1 MGSKQS
7 LLTDRGYTFLK
18 DLGTKNT
25 GTAALVNKN
34 EREYIIKTISMTNMD
49 DKTMQRTQREVA
61 SLADTD
67 HPHIVRY
74 VESFTDENSNYYIA
88 MDYCEGG
95 DLSEKIKAQKIKGA
109 PFSEDQILD
118 WFVQICL
125 ALKYVHDRNI
135 VHRNIKPQNI
145 FLAKEKAIKLGD
157 FGVSKV
163 LHRKDE
169 YANIKLETPVY
180 IAPDLWK
187 SKCFN
192 KQSDIWALGCVLYEL
207 CTLEFAFSLQ
217 QNLLFMFEL
226 WKSPPTRVSENFS
239 AELRHLV
246 DELLHK
252 DPARRPNIDGIL
264 KKTIIAKRIPKQFL
278 FMEEVLVVPT
288 TFLLEEPL
296 DDIYS
301 SGNWDWNDQK
311 MPCILKNDKQL
322 EDGWMNTQEMSF
334 DSNLRYMMSQLNQD
348 IDTFKNLY
356 DRDVGDI
363 LSVVKKLEMTAEGL
377 ERVHFRT
384 TVGSLT
390 GGVVGA
396 AGGVTSIV
404 GLILAPF
411 TLGASLIVTGVGI
424 GVAVA
429 GGATSAVSN
438 ITNMVNQSMDRKTIE
453 ETISE
458 YRDKMEPILMSVE
471 DIITGIHT
479 VKEHE
484 SYTNVANMA
493 QAAFRAGRGLGGI
506 AELVRLTQV
515 INVGKVA
522 TQAARAVRVAEA
534 FTGVLS
540 ALFIAL
546 DVYFIV
552 KDAKEIHNIRQG
564 SQQQDEIKSA
574 TMKLV
579 ANIREMVS
587 SFKEKLGEL
596 ECIRAE
602 LETLDQSWRESDMQA
617 MSGPH

>member
-1 MGSKQS
+1 MGNQQS
-7 LLTDRGYTFLK
+7 LLTEKGYSLLQETE
-18 DLGTKNT
+18 NEST
-25 GTAALVNKN
+25 GKAALVNKDGN
-34 EREYIIKTISMTNMD
+34 KYIIRTINMTNMD
-49 DKTMQRTQREVA
+49 DEIKQRTQREVA
-61 SLADTD
+61 SLADMD

-74 VESFTDENSNYYIA
+74 VESFTDENSSCNIA

-95 DLSEKIKAQKIKGA
+95 DLSEKIKSKKTEGT

-125 ALKYVHDRNI
+125 ALKHVHDRSI
-135 VHRNIKPQNI
+135 VHRDIKPQCL
-145 FLAKEKAIKLGD
+145 FLTEEETIKLGD
-157 FGVSKV
+157 FGVSKI
-163 LHRKDE
+163 LSRKDE
-169 YANIKLETPVY
+169 YAKTKLGMPIY
-180 IAPDLWK
+180 IAPEVWK
-187 SKCFN
+187 DKCFDN
-192 KQSDIWALGCVLYEL
+192 KSDIWALGCVLYEL

-217 QNLLFMFEL
+217 ENLLFLFEL
-226 WKSPPTRVSENFS
+226 WNSPTPHLSEKFS

-252 DPARRPNIDGIL
+252 DPARRPTIDGIL
-264 KKTIIAKRIPKQFL
+264 KKAFLVDRIPKQL
-278 FMEEVLVVPT
+278 LLMEEVLMVPGPIS
-288 TFLLEEPL
+288 LEDP
-296 DDIYS
+296 
-301 SGNWDWNDQK
+301 GNRD
-311 MPCILKNDKQL
+311 LKNWKVPSDRDEDKRSK
-322 EDGWMNTQEMSF
+322 DGQMDNHEIPF
-334 DSNLRYMMSQLNQD
+334 DRNLSNMMFQLNQD
-348 IDTFKNLY
+348 IEAFKNLY
-356 DRDVGDI
+356 DRDAGDI
-363 LSVVKKLEMTAEGL
+363 QNLVKKLETTADGL

-396 AGGVTSIV
+396 AGGVTSLV

-429 GGATSAVSN
+429 GGVTSAVSN
-438 ITNMVNQSMDRKTIE
+438 VTNMVNQSMDRKTIE

-522 TQAARAVRVAEA
+522 AQAARAVRVAEA

-587 SFKEKLGEL
+587 QFMEKLGEL

-602 LETLDQSWRESDMQA
+602 FKVLEI
-617 MSGPH
+617 

>member
-1 MGSKQS
+1 MGNQQS
-7 LLTDRGYTFLK
+7 LLTEKGYTL
-18 DLGTKNT
+18 LQETENEST
-25 GTAALVNKN
+25 GKAALVNKDGN
-34 EREYIIKTISMTNMD
+34 KYIIRTINMTNTD
-49 DKTMQRTQREVA
+49 DEIKQRTQREVA
-61 SLADTD
+61 SLADMD
-67 HPHIVRY
+67 HRHIVRY
-74 VESFTDENSNYYIA
+74 VESFTDENSSCNIA

-95 DLSEKIKAQKIKGA
+95 DLSEKIKSQKMEGT

-125 ALKYVHDRNI
+125 ALKHVHDRSI
-135 VHRNIKPQNI
+135 VHRDIKPQCL
-145 FLAKEKAIKLGD
+145 FLTGEETIKLGD
-157 FGVSKV
+157 FGVSKI
-163 LHRKDE
+163 LSRKDE
-169 YANIKLETPVY
+169 YAKTKLGMPIY
-180 IAPDLWK
+180 IAPEVWK
-187 SKCFN
+187 DKCFDN
-192 KQSDIWALGCVLYEL
+192 KSDIWALGCVLYEL

-217 QNLLFMFEL
+217 ENLLFMFEL
-226 WKSPPTRVSENFS
+226 WNRPTPHLSENFS
-239 AELRHLV
+239 SELRHLL

-252 DPARRPNIDGIL
+252 DPAHRPSIDGIL
-264 KKTIIAKRIPKQFL
+264 RKAFLVDRIPKQL
-278 FMEEVLVVPT
+278 LLMEEVLMVPG
-288 TFLLEEPL
+288 P
-296 DDIYS
+296 IS
-301 SGNWDWNDQK
+301 
-311 MPCILKNDKQL
+311 L
-322 EDGWMNTQEMSF
+322 EDPGNRDWKNREVPCDRDEDKRSEDGQMYNQEIPM
-334 DSNLRYMMSQLNQD
+334 DRNLSNMMFQLNQD
-348 IDTFKNLY
+348 IEAFKNFY
-356 DRDVGDI
+356 DQDVGDI
-363 LSVVKKLEMTAEGL
+363 LSLVKKLEMTADGL
-377 ERVHFRT
+377 ERVHFGT

-390 GGVVGA
+390 GSVVGA
-396 AGGVTSIV
+396 AGGITSLV

-479 VKEHE
+479 VQDHE

-522 TQAARAVRVAEA
+522 AQAARAVRVAEA

-552 KDAKEIHNIRQG
+552 KDAKEIHSIRQG

-587 SFKEKLGEL
+587 QFMEKLGEL

-602 LETLDQSWRESDMQA
+602 FKILEI
-617 MSGPH
+617 